1 MDKAQRIFW
10 GVLAAVIAIVAA
22 CGVGYALAP
31 RDFLQLVLSDAAY
44 TKFTLAK
51 NLSSA
56 YPAAEDILKKVDA
69 QQAAYKAEG
78 AMDATIDESLFPSEE
93 VAAEVSKYIS
103 SLALKSEIYVDGG
116 LLKVTGD
123 LTDSDTSVF
132 TADAIVDT
140 SSAYVKIDQLGTKY
154 MDVLKS
160 PEENA
165 TGSASG
171 DGSGSGSGSGN
182 ASGAV
187 TTGTSVGSLNETYD
201 AIIARGADDD
211 LREAMYSL
219 FETAMGSFDD
229 TLISIISNKTLEIG
243 SASATGDVATVV
255 MTADDFKDCISRT
268 MNQLADDKALFDEIN
283 PCLPKDMQLTFP
295 QFRAKI
301 LGTAD
306 DWISQIEESGITNV
320 TLEFYI
326 DKSNDIVAFEMWVMS
341 PDSSTGVK
349 AVIFDEDEESIAVVC
364 ERDKEKVFSLDL
376 KKDSKDANSGKI
388 EFMNMTESGPLN
400 ISASYSGF
408 EMSKDGFKVN
418 IATEKFELPGQEGL
432 GGITMDISVA
442 MENEAISLTARV
454 NIDKFAKAVI
464 TLSGN
469 NIEFKKF
476 ALPKAEEIEPFDSEA
491 LKTKAIDYVLSDL
504 PNTSASFK
512 NVYSKVMQSMLGGI
526 FGGLFSDLIP
536 NVNLGSNSGSLSGS
550 LDGGSIGNA
559 ISGIFDDVTGGD
571 SVVGDFIGD
580 LFSGF
585 GGSYSYSYNKN

>member
-1 MDKAQRIFW
+1 MGKAQRIFW

-56 YPAAEDILKKVDA
+56 YPAAEEMLEKVDA
-69 QQAAYKAEG
+69 QQAAYQTEG
-78 AMDATIDESLFPSEE
+78 AMDVTLDKGLFPSED
-93 VAAEVSKYIS
+93 VATEVSKYIS

-123 LTDSDTSVF
+123 LTDSDGSVF

-160 PEENA
+160 PEEND
-165 TGSASG
+165 G
-171 DGSGSGSGSGN
+171 GSGSGSADGS
-182 ASGAV
+182 SGS
-187 TTGTSVGSLNETYD
+187 SVGSLNETYD
-201 AIIARGADDD
+201 AIFERGVDDD

-229 TLISIISNKTLEIG
+229 TLISIIPKKALEVG

-268 MNQLADDKALFDEIN
+268 MNQLAEDKELFEKIN
-283 PCLPKDMQLTFP
+283 PCLPKDMQTTYP
-295 QFRAKI
+295 QFQAKI
-301 LGTAD
+301 LGNAD
-306 DWISQIEESGITNV
+306 EWIAEIEESEITNV

-349 AVIFDEDEESIAVVC
+349 AVIFDENEESIAIVC
-364 ERDKEKVFSLDL
+364 ERDKEKIFSLDL
-376 KKDSKDANSGKI
+376 KKDSKDADSGKI

-400 ISASYSGF
+400 ISATYSGF
-408 EMSKDGFKVN
+408 EMLEDVFKVN
-418 IATEKFELPGQEGL
+418 LVTDKFELPGQETL
-432 GGITMDISVA
+432 GGITLDISA
-442 MENEAISLTARV
+442 AIENESLSLTARV
-454 NIDKFAKAVI
+454 NIDSFAKAVI

-469 NIEFKKF
+469 EIEFKKF
-476 ALPKAEEIEPFDSEA
+476 TLPKAGEIEPFDSEA
-491 LKTKAIDYVLSDL
+491 LKSKVIDYVLSDL
-504 PNTSASFK
+504 PNEHASFK
-512 NVYSKVMQSMLGGI
+512 TVYSKVMQSMLGGL

-536 NVNLGSNSGSLSGS
+536 DVDLDSDSGSVSGS
-550 LDGGSIGNA
+550 FDGGSIGNA
-559 ISGIFDDVTGGD
+559 ISGILDDVTGGD
-571 SVVGDFIGD
+571 SVVGGLLDD

-585 GGSYSYSYNKN
+585 GGSYSYSYSTNKS